1 MNGIFN
7 IQMRLIKIG
16 QEQMIFTVY
25 EQVQMILR
33 CKHFQDLTRNDL
45 EMTQNDWE
53 WMGNII
59 NECYSSTFYV
69 I

>member
-1 MNGIFN
+1 MNGNFY
-7 IQMRLIKIG
+7 IQMRLIEIG

-25 EQVQMILR
+25 EQVEMILR
-33 CKHFQDLTRNDL
+33 CKHFQDFTRNDL

-53 WMGNII
+53 WMGIII
-59 NECYSSTFYV
+59 NEWE